1 MKFVSYELNK
11 KRVVLNMF
19 DNLDDQEM
27 LEAYDKAI
35 KLNLEIDFI
44 CILKEELEARGL
56 LIQIKGYK

>member
-1 MKFVSYELNK
+1 
-11 KRVVLNMF
+11 MF